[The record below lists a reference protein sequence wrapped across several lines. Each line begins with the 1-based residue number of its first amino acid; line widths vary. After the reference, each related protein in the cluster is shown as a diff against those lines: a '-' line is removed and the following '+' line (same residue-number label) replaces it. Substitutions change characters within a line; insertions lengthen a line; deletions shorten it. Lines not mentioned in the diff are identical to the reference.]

1 MLQIRK
7 ICVILQYESVRG
19 LVLSLLLYR
28 LRSMQSDS
36 LQNWIEKQMM
46 CGRYIFT
53 KEDVIDLGVHNN
65 KDSLKKA
72 LYRAQEKGVIMSPW
86 QNFYVAIPME
96 YRLKGEV
103 PPSFYIDQLMQF
115 VRRDYYVS
123 LLSAAMLNGAGH
135 QRAMVFQVTVQG
147 KQIRSAVKNGTLLDF
162 NLRKEIP
169 LAYVNQVK
177 VQTGYMNVSSPELTA
192 LDLVSQ
198 EEKVGGLSRVA
209 EILIELAERM
219 NWDESKLALLDY
231 FNAPIVQRLGYLLD
245 LIEETELADS
255 LMRLAR
261 QAGKIVRKVRLKQ
274 SKPETEDME
283 IDKKWKIII
292 NQKIETDEI

>member
-1 MLQIRK
+1 MSECRYR
-7 ICVILQYESVRG
+7 LQY
-19 LVLSLLLYR
+19 
-28 LRSMQSDS
+28 MQSEG
-36 LQNWIEKQMM
+36 LQKWIEAQMM
-46 CGRYIFT
+46 RGRYVFI
-53 KEDVIDLGVHNN
+53 KEDVTNLGMYS
-65 KDSLKKA
+65 KTDSLNRA

-103 PPSFYIDQLMQF
+103 PPSFYIDHLMRF
-115 VRRDYYVS
+115 LGREYYVS
-123 LLSAAMLNGAGH
+123 LLSAATLNGAGH
-135 QRAMVFQVTVQG
+135 QRTMVFQVTVQG

-162 NLRKEIP
+162 NLKKKIP
-169 LAYVNQVK
+169 SLYINKVK
-177 VQTGYMNVSSPELTA
+177 VQTGYMNVSCPELTA

-209 EILIELAERM
+209 EVLIELTERM
-219 NWDESKLALLDY
+219 KWDESKLALFDY
-231 FNAPIVQRLGYLLD
+231 FNAPVVQRLGYLLD
-245 LIEETELADS
+245 LIEESELANG
-255 LMRLAR
+255 LMQLAK
-261 QAGKIVRKVRLKQ
+261 QTGKIVRKVRLKQ

>member
-1 MLQIRK
+1 MSEYRYK
-7 ICVILQYESVRG
+7 LQY
-19 LVLSLLLYR
+19 
-28 LRSMQSDS
+28 MQSEG
-36 LQNWIEKQMM
+36 LQKWIEAQMM
-46 CGRYIFT
+46 RGRYVFI
-53 KEDVIDLGVHNN
+53 KEDVTNLGMYS
-65 KDSLKKA
+65 KTDSLNRA

-103 PPSFYIDQLMQF
+103 PPSFYIDHLMRF
-115 VRRDYYVS
+115 LGREYYVS
-123 LLSAAMLNGAGH
+123 LLSAATLNGAGH

-147 KQIRSAVKNGTLLDF
+147 KQIRSAIKNGTLLDF
-162 NLRKEIP
+162 NLKKEIP
-169 LAYVNQVK
+169 SPYINKVK
-177 VQTGYMNVSSPELTA
+177 VQTGYMNVSCPELTA

-209 EILIELAERM
+209 EVLIELAERM
-219 NWDESKLALLDY
+219 KWDESKQALLDY
-231 FNAPIVQRLGYLLD
+231 FNAPVVQRLGYLLD
-245 LIEETELADS
+245 LIEESKLANG
-255 LMRLAR
+255 LMQLAK

>member
-1 MLQIRK
+1 MSECRYK
-7 ICVILQYESVRG
+7 LQY
-19 LVLSLLLYR
+19 
-28 LRSMQSDS
+28 MQSEG
-36 LQNWIEKQMM
+36 LQKWIEAQMM
-46 CGRYIFT
+46 RGRYVFI
-53 KEDVIDLGVHNN
+53 KEDVTNLGMYS
-65 KDSLKKA
+65 KTDSLNRA

-103 PPSFYIDQLMQF
+103 PPSFYIDHLMRF
-115 VRRDYYVS
+115 LGREYYVS
-123 LLSAAMLNGAGH
+123 LLSAATLNGAGH

-162 NLRKEIP
+162 NLKKEIP
-169 LAYVNQVK
+169 SLYINKVK
-177 VQTGYMNVSSPELTA
+177 VQTGYMNVSCPELTA

-209 EILIELAERM
+209 EVLIELTERM
-219 NWDESKLALLDY
+219 KWDESKLALFDY
-231 FNAPIVQRLGYLLD
+231 FNAPVVQRLGYLLD
-245 LIEETELADS
+245 LIEESELANG
-255 LMRLAR
+255 LMQLAK
-261 QAGKIVRKVRLKQ
+261 QTGKIVRKVRLKQ

>member
-1 MLQIRK
+1 MSECRYK
-7 ICVILQYESVRG
+7 LQY
-19 LVLSLLLYR
+19 
-28 LRSMQSDS
+28 MQSEG
-36 LQNWIEKQMM
+36 LQKWIEAQMM
-46 CGRYIFT
+46 RGRYVFI
-53 KEDVIDLGVHNN
+53 KEDVTNLGMYS
-65 KDSLKKA
+65 KTDSLNRA

-103 PPSFYIDQLMQF
+103 PPSFYIDHLMRF
-115 VRRDYYVS
+115 LGREYYVS
-123 LLSAAMLNGAGH
+123 LLSAATLNGAGH

-162 NLRKEIP
+162 NLKKKIP
-169 LAYVNQVK
+169 SLYINKVK
-177 VQTGYMNVSSPELTA
+177 VQTGYMNVSCPELTA

-198 EEKVGGLSRVA
+198 EEKVGGLSRVT
-209 EILIELAERM
+209 EVLIELAERM
-219 NWDESKLALLDY
+219 KWDESKLALFDY
-231 FNAPIVQRLGYLLD
+231 FNAPVVQRLGYLLD
-245 LIEETELADS
+245 LIEESELANG
-255 LMRLAR
+255 LMQLAK
-261 QAGKIVRKVRLKQ
+261 QTGKIVRKVRLKQ